1 MQIENVAFQFPKRKS
16 LAVQLCRFAVSPEK
30 RNSSLTPTIPF
41 PPHPLAATCNVQYI
55 QVTEGGY
62 WGAMIND
69 VFSYSVHVVHGILEE
84 NKVHH
89 SIDLIVGL
97 QGFLQDPVECLPG
110 GHREVLGLSDARG
123 KVAVDKRLFLQHL
136 LIKVLG
142 KEVDS
147 N

>member
-1 MQIENVAFQFPKRKS
+1 MQTKKMFPSNFLSIKIVHVCSISWYRRHPSLNSTSCYMYIAFY
-16 LAVQLCRFAVSPEK
+16 C
-30 RNSSLTPTIPF
+30 
-41 PPHPLAATCNVQYI
+41 VQYEK
-55 QVTEGGY
+55 VTEGGY
-62 WGAMIND
+62 WGARNKADYD
-69 VFSYSVHVVHGILEE
+69 VVSYSVHVVHGILEE

-123 KVAVDKRLFLQHL
+123 KVAVDKRLFFQHL

-142 KEVDS
+142 KVVYC